1 MDNPI
6 STPQPAAGS
15 PRRSAWAP
23 AVQRTQGAM
32 GDRRVSE
39 PAPEARLQRL
49 RPSEQ
54 ARAIAGAVVA
64 HRGLS
69 SRTAIA
75 GAPIAPTAATRMR
88 LGLLGG
94 ADRAPQSAGP
104 VSDSVTTINRLRSL
118 QRKQFAPEVKTDF
131 RKVFAI
137 LSGSVLHQFRK
148 YGGEP
153 DNLATYDGQ
162 TTRTEQQY
170 IYLQEKARQAE
181 NDGDGERASEIREIL
196 NDLDRCADEDLRTL
210 METHGLAEPSSTRAP
225 RRPSATTAQAI
236 DWCKARRQLMDIRD
250 YFKNAGKSDD
260 AAQFKS
266 AVARMDVHLRDRFRG
281 LGSKRR
287 EELLPLKAGS
297 ASRSEQMY
305 RILEDTVRRTEA
317 AGERLE
323 AARLRRSMDTM
334 NENARREL
342 RSLTGKYGPLE
353 DLAARAGLIEQQAPV
368 PAGSTAATAIARV
381 TVAPPLQP
389 VDPVP
394 VPGSV
399 PPPAP
404 RRPETGAAEVP
415 TVTEL
420 LSQPPGPSSRV
431 MPAQAPRAPTAP
443 APEVPLAQRLAIVE
457 RFRSDEAVLNA
468 VFTLGTG
475 GAIAL
480 DWADMRTQRVFNDL
494 GRLHGSAG
502 DDPAAAAALADI
514 DWGGIEEL
522 TGMMDL
528 PSLSA

>member
-1 MDNPI
+1 MVRGLAVLAGASVTAGQEQDRAMDNPI

-23 AVQRTQGAM
+23 ALQRTQGAM

-39 PAPEARLQRL
+39 PAPEARLRRL

-94 ADRAPQSAGP
+94 AD
-104 VSDSVTTINRLRSL
+104 
-118 QRKQFAPEVKTDF
+118 
-131 RKVFAI
+131 
-137 LSGSVLHQFRK
+137 
-148 YGGEP
+148 
-153 DNLATYDGQ
+153 
-162 TTRTEQQY
+162 
-170 IYLQEKARQAE
+170 
-181 NDGDGERASEIREIL
+181 
-196 NDLDRCADEDLRTL
+196 
-210 METHGLAEPSSTRAP
+210 RAP

-281 LGSKRR
+281 LGSKKR
-287 EELLPLKAGS
+287 EELLPLKA
-297 ASRSEQMY
+297 
-305 RILEDTVRRTEA
+305 
-317 AGERLE
+317 
-323 AARLRRSMDTM
+323 
-334 NENARREL
+334 
-342 RSLTGKYGPLE
+342 
-353 DLAARAGLIEQQAPV
+353 
-368 PAGSTAATAIARV
+368 
-381 TVAPPLQP
+381 
-389 VDPVP
+389 
-394 VPGSV
+394 
-399 PPPAP
+399 
-404 RRPETGAAEVP
+404 
-415 TVTEL
+415 
-420 LSQPPGPSSRV
+420 
-431 MPAQAPRAPTAP
+431 
-443 APEVPLAQRLAIVE
+443 
-457 RFRSDEAVLNA
+457 
-468 VFTLGTG
+468 
-475 GAIAL
+475 
-480 DWADMRTQRVFNDL
+480 
-494 GRLHGSAG
+494 GSAG